1 MCCRHMFE
9 AFREYRRAGRFTDDV
24 GHLVGDKFAALGVLK
39 HCPVCAPVCAKS
51 AEGAEGKCRHCW
63 YAC

>member
-1 MCCRHMFE
+1 
-9 AFREYRRAGRFTDDV
+9 V

-63 YAC
+63 YA